1 MINPNAINTVIAAEQ
16 QQQATA
22 TANAEFEKA
31 ISGLSP
37 AFQAI
42 ARQQYNAKE
51 KSLIQYALQV
61 GSAVGVNLTEDDLA
75 NIKKTY
81 GSAASLDS
89 VRDLLLA
96 NISRIKSDRERNPVV
111 DDATLSSAR
120 DIIGSVYG
128 REVSDDE
135 AQYFAK
141 ELARG
146 KSRYEL
152 QQELMSLP
160 EYQRTEAE
168 KDRLALNAEL
178 QGQQAEV
185 FKRAS
190 PNIISAFM
198 RAGRLN
204 SSGLNSALAQ
214 AQADLD
220 KERQSSLAQV
230 GTQDIRDIRA
240 NAFSQFQQMNQPYQ
254 QARNLFSTAGSYQT
268 GMGLMNQSIARQREI
283 EDYNRQQSDYMRYL
297 QMANKGD
304 MFSNLLGA
312 GLDIGK
318 TLYTGSLLKG
328 LK

>member
-1 MINPNAINTVIAAEQ
+1 MVSPGAINTAITGEQ
-16 QQQATA
+16 QKKATA
-22 TANAEFEKA
+22 QANADFAKA
-31 ISGLSP
+31 IAGYSP
-37 AFQAI
+37 VFQAI
-42 ARQQYNAKE
+42 ATQQYNAKE
-51 KSLIQYALQV
+51 KAIIQYAMQV
-61 GSAVGVNLTEDDLA
+61 GSAIGVDLTEDDLA
-75 NIKKTY
+75 NIKKTF
-81 GSAASLDS
+81 GSSNLDS

-96 NISRIKSDRERNPVV
+96 NINKIRADRERNPVITPE
-111 DDATLSSAR
+111 TLQSAR
-120 DIIGSVYG
+120 EIIGGVFG
-128 REVSDDE
+128 RDVSNDE
-135 AQYFAK
+135 AQYFAQ

-160 EYQRTEAE
+160 EYQRTQAQ
-168 KDRLALNAEL
+168 KDRAALDTEL
-178 QGQQAEV
+178 QSQQAEV
-185 FKRAS
+185 FKRAT
-190 PNIISAFM
+190 PQIISAFM

-230 GTQDIRDIRA
+230 GAQDLSTIRA
-240 NAFSQFQQMNQPYQ
+240 NAFQQFQQMNQPYLA
-254 QARNLFSTAGSYQT
+254 ARNIFSNAGSYQT
-268 GMGLMNQSIARQREI
+268 GLGLMQQAIARQREI

-297 QMANKGD
+297 NMANKSD
-304 MFSNLLGA
+304 MFGNLLGA